1 MIFLEERRRH
11 TLMESRV
18 RNTKRKAVKM
28 NTIAIVYG
36 MLSLAFLFLMILM
49 SVYIVIQI
57 IKEIK
62 K

>member
-1 MIFLEERRRH
+1 
-11 TLMESRV
+11 MESRV

>member
-1 MIFLEERRRH
+1 
-11 TLMESRV
+11 MESLE
-18 RNTKRKAVKM
+18 RNTKRKAFKM

-36 MLSLAFLFLMILM
+36 ILSLAFLFLMIWM